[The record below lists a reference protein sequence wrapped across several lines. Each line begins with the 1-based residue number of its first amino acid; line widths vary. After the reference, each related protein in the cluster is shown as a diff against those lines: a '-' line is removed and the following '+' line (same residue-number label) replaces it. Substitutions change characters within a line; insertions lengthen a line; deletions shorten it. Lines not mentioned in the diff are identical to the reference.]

1 MTWQE
6 TVECQFTL
14 LRKRV
19 ERLESLVRCL
29 QAAGAGA
36 GEASAV
42 AREVGLDP
50 DILVQPEKIVQR
62 QLLGRELR
70 RRGWSAS
77 RIARAMNC
85 SERSVERWTS
95 GCYPQGA
102 KEEPE
107 GLPGLGDE

>member
-19 ERLESLVRCL
+19 ERLESLVRAL

-42 AREVGLDP
+42 AREMKLDP

-62 QLLGRELR
+62 QMLARELR
-70 RRGWSAS
+70 S
-77 RIARAMNC
+77 RTWAISKIAKAMNC
-85 SERSVERWTS
+85 SERSVERWTAGLS
-95 GCYPQGA
+95 PQGPIDG
-102 KEEPE
+102 EPE
-107 GLPGLGDE
+107 LL